1 MYRRLLLD
9 MNGNWRLGLGSLWR
23 ICSMNPL
30 RLAFMMVLGA
40 HLLAVGPA
48 FAQAAPSSP
57 TVAPPAAPHDR
68 TLAAA
73 SLARAKLAD
82 MRLLARAGPS
92 ADFYLAVEA
101 YEVAHRGL
109 LFRTWAEAEAD
120 PEVVRLSTRYDE
132 AYSTYR
138 RLASAPDTE
147 AVDFANAE
155 HARQVAGE
163 ARYAALQAR
172 NAAILKELEKAGGPL
187 PTGEAFVMSLGDG
200 FTYIRPQVGAVF
212 GVEDARWPE
221 APWQVEL
228 QWIAVDAQGKPYPA
242 TDLHACGGALI
253 RREWVLTAAHC
264 VWDRK
269 AKAVL
274 TGLRVRAGS
283 GDLTG
288 PMQTFQIR
296 ETRLPPASMAYVPST
311 ATAPARNDI
320 ALLRIAP
327 AAGLADPSRL
337 RTVKLAPPDPTSEWQ
352 GLTVSGWG
360 ATVRQTLEDQ
370 NQRAAQGGRLRMSP
384 DLRVAGLR
392 PIGEADCARKIRDRI
407 YGSESG
413 QPVAPLAEGVM
424 CAGSQWSG
432 TCQGDS
438 GGPLVGHGDPAPIPA
453 NARNRPVEPDDGTRL
468 IGLVSWGVGCQD
480 FTVFTK
486 VWAYKGWIESVVG
499 RSS

>member
-9 MNGNWRLGLGSLWR
+9 MNRNWRLGLGSLWR
-23 ICSMNPL
+23 ICSMNPV
-30 RLAFMMVLGA
+30 RMAFMMVLGA
-40 HLLAVGPA
+40 HLLAAGPA
-48 FAQAAPSSP
+48 LAQVAPSS
-57 TVAPPAAPHDR
+57 TTAPPPVAAHDR

-73 SLARAKLAD
+73 RLARAKLAD

-109 LFRTWAEAEAD
+109 LFRTWAEAEVD

-132 AYSTYR
+132 AYAAYR

-147 AVDFANAE
+147 AADFAEAE
-155 HARQVAGE
+155 LARQVAGE

-172 NAAILKELEKAGGPL
+172 SAAILADLEKAGGPF
-187 PTGEAFVMSLGDG
+187 PTGEDFVKSLGDR

-228 QWIAVDAQGKPYPA
+228 QWVALDAQGKPYPA

-269 AKAVL
+269 TRTVL

-327 AAGLADPSRL
+327 AAGLADPTRL
-337 RTVKLAPPDPTSEWQ
+337 RTVRFAPPDPPAKWQ
-352 GLTVSGWG
+352 GVTVSGWG
-360 ATVRQTLEDQ
+360 ATVRQTLQDQ

-384 DLRVAGLR
+384 DLRVASLGT
-392 PIGEADCARKIRDRI
+392 IGDEDCAKKIRDRI

-413 QPVAPLAEGVM
+413 QAVAPLAEGMM
-424 CAGSQWSG
+424 CADSRWSG

-438 GGPLVGHGDPAPIPA
+438 GGPLVGHGEPAPLPA
-453 NARNRPVEPDDGTRL
+453 NTRSRPVEPDDGTRL

-486 VWAYKGWIESVVG
+486 VWAYRAWIESVAG
-499 RSS
+499 R